1 MSRFIWIRFFSDSVK
16 QYSLFPG
23 QTVVMRGVN
32 PRGDKFIA
40 HEVFCDASL
49 PVADHKA
56 DMMNTL
62 NGMYVVQK

>member
-1 MSRFIWIRFFSDSVK
+1 
-16 QYSLFPG
+16 
-23 QTVVMRGVN
+23 MRGVN

-62 NGMYVVQK
+62 NGMYVYKNKLFHVKSFQMIFL

>member
-1 MSRFIWIRFFSDSVK
+1 
-16 QYSLFPG
+16 
-23 QTVVMRGVN
+23 MRGVN

-62 NGMYVVQK
+62 NGMYVVQKYIIPC